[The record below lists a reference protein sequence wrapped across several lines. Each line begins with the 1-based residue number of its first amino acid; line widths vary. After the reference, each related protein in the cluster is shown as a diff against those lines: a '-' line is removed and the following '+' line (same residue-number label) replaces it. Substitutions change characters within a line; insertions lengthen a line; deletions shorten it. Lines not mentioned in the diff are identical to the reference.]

1 MEFVILGSLAFVG
14 KYLQNDGSSL
24 DTKTKKLL
32 KRSESNR
39 STSGDLDLR
48 KEPIIKPV
56 TYDDTKSRTKL
67 EIFGGR
73 DDDTRIK
80 KSEQLNTIPLKK
92 QHTTIN
98 LFQQERTLKESNL
111 DLGMYRNDMMI
122 KSELVKPLRADH
134 SDIKIIPKSIDQL
147 RAGNNKQ
154 VTYKQPIMQGKAVNT
169 KRTNNFEITE
179 KRKIDSFWSSTPYEN
194 QTDIMIHK
202 RNVDPDYQTPLNQ
215 RGTFEPLSYQA
226 PAMVVGSN
234 ALNLAREQVVNHK
247 SEQNVHSIQPTAD
260 PTLVKETQRQIVS
273 TSLGNRKDYSESKYH
288 PTKDSTILGATK
300 RQDIA
305 QTLNNRTNYTEK
317 KYVGATGNHILG
329 STKRQDVAQTLNNR
343 TNYVEKKYVGAT
355 GNHILGSTK
364 RQDVAQTLNNRTDYV
379 EKKYVG
385 ATGNINPSK
394 IQRGDDTYEL
404 NTGRDTQNSIVL
416 PIKMFEKHN
425 VCESNI
431 DIKKGLLPEPKFQ
444 TIATDPK
451 TSLRIS
457 NDLTTTMKE
466 QSIAS
471 KPHNVQSQQE
481 FAPILDRSTY
491 LSSSFAPTTSNRKR
505 MLNLKSKHRS
515 NRTNI
520 TKHHDDVS
528 RPTILRNQ
536 FQETN
541 RINTTDTEYGETIR
555 SLVLEKQLNQ
565 TLAGSTAPKIQDVG
579 DLMGTQRGVDAN
591 FTTIANTAAPKHKSE
606 QHVTKS
612 SKLDSHNL
620 TTNPHNDTKTN
631 VRTLTELDSN
641 ERHNIIASRTTNA
654 KSSYENSAY
663 DLTNME
669 AKYTSRQD
677 TSSYTTNAQSA
688 VEANS
693 QQPRNHKLKGTKDTL
708 IKLRKKAP
716 RGESIYLKE
725 HIGES
730 EVCSNILVLPD
741 YKNLKTL
748 PTNTNNPTM
757 GVSSFSDRE
766 KLHTSYFD
774 TIEPRT
780 NRSDYVERTQPSIS
794 KYH

>member
-305 QTLNNRTNYTEK
+305 QTLNNRTNYT
-317 KYVGATGNHILG
+317 
-329 STKRQDVAQTLNNR
+329 
-343 TNYVEKKYVGAT
+343 EKKYVGAT